1 MPCESAA
8 QQRRAERRR
17 RAEAF
22 AHGARERGEQPG
34 ISEARPGPAKRRG
47 VEVAEKVVARRRE
60 PRSQADQ
67 AGRRMPHRLHAAGFL
82 SVVVTNQPDVAR
94 GAQSR
99 EVIEAMHTHLR
110 RSGLPIDAFYICY
123 HDGPDNCD
131 CRKPWPGMLLTA
143 SSDLLID
150 LEHSCIVG
158 DRWRDIEAGLRAGC
172 TPFLVDYGYAET
184 RPRPPYIA
192 VDSLASAVQ
201 WILDGSMPFAFMPAE
216 SYVPSLTQQQRA

>member
-1 MPCESAA
+1 MGLHALN
-8 QQRRAERRR
+8 QRAVFLDRDGVINRAIVRSGKPYPP
-17 RAEAF
+17 
-22 AHGARERGEQPG
+22 AHLGELQILPG
-34 ISEARPGPAKRRG
+34 VDDA
-47 VEVAEKVVARRRE
+47 
-60 PRSQADQ
+60 
-67 AGRRMPHRLHAAGFL
+67 MHRLHAAGFL

-110 RSGLPIDAFYICY
+110 RSGLPIDAFYVCY
-123 HDGPDNCD
+123 HDWPDNCD